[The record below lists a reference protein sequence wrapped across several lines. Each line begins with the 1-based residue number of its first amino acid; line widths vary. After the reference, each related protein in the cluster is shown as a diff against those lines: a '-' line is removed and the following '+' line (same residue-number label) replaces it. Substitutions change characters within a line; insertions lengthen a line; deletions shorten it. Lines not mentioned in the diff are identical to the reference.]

1 MSEKNTSKPG
11 PGDGSGRE
19 ALLEATITVVA
30 NKGMR
35 GLTFRAVAEEAKVN
49 NSLIAHH
56 FGTRDGLIEAAFDWA
71 IETSIQDSGIESFA
85 NDRDAFTET
94 LLKLL
99 STDAE
104 QKHEVFQYEMLLES
118 RRNPELAPKVLG
130 LYRRFSI
137 ALAKSLAEAQAERFN
152 EDRAAY
158 TFAALDG
165 LVIQRLAGVDEDY
178 IRRAIHQLWDD
189 VVGNAAAQ

>member
-189 VVGNAAAQ
+189 VVGNVTAQ

>member
-56 FGTRDGLIEAAFDWA
+56 FGNRDGLIEAAFDWA

-189 VVGNAAAQ
+189 VVGNTTAQ

>member
-1 MSEKNTSKPG
+1 MTNIKKVKPG

-35 GLTFRAVAEEAKVN
+35 GLTFRAVAEEANVN

-56 FGTRDGLIEAAFDWA
+56 FGNRDGLIEAALDWA
-71 IETSIQDSGIESFA
+71 IVRSIQDSGIESFA
-85 NDRDAFTET
+85 NDKERYTET
-94 LLKLL
+94 LLNLL
-99 STDAE
+99 STESE

-118 RRNPELAPKVLG
+118 RRNPDLAPKVLG
-130 LYRRFSI
+130 LYRQFAI
-137 ALAKSLAEAQAERFN
+137 ALAKSLAQVQQNDVNEA
-152 EDRAAY
+152 RAAY

-165 LVIQRLAGVDEDY
+165 LVLQRLAGVDEDY
-178 IRRAIHQLWDD
+178 IRKAINQLWDD
-189 VVGNAAAQ
+189 VVGN

>member
-189 VVGNAAAQ
+189 VVGNVTAR

>member
-35 GLTFRAVAEEAKVN
+35 GLTFRAVADEAKVN

-94 LLKLL
+94 LLNLL

-137 ALAKSLAEAQAERFN
+137 ALAKSLAEAQTERFN

-189 VVGNAAAQ
+189 VVGNATPQ

>member
-130 LYRRFSI
+130 LYRRSSI

-189 VVGNAAAQ
+189 VVGNVTAQ